1 MSKPAPHDNLPPT
14 VQATTDDSPASG
26 AQGRE
31 RSLRV
36 QLWSYNYNPEPTGIG
51 PVSTILAEGL
61 RDLGHSLD
69 VVAAHPHYPEARW
82 GPCLLPYREQR
93 TGIPVLRLPLWIGRA
108 SAGER
113 YRQELTYMASQFAAL
128 PVLGRPDLLVSVS
141 PSFPALLPAMVNA
154 RARRLPWV
162 LWLQDI
168 LPDGAAATGVV
179 RPGRIMDAARRLEH
193 AAYREADLIV
203 VPSRSFTRNLV
214 RKGVPED
221 KITLIPNP
229 ATLTPATQPGSRNG
243 AIAGEFRILFMG
255 NIGFSQALA
264 PLVDAFERS
273 AAMREQD
280 VRLVI
285 TGSGVAA
292 DAVREKISS
301 DRVQMLGLVDDDR
314 LEAELEKA
322 DIALV
327 SQQHDGAEFNI
338 PSKLMNFMACG
349 IPVLAAVNPLSEAAR
364 IIEESHGGWA
374 VDSSRPEGFPEK
386 VAELLEKPQERVH
399 KGMAAA
405 EYAERHFT
413 RSSFLELFEEAIEH
427 VVMPTSGRRAQG

>member
-1 MSKPAPHDNLPPT
+1 MSKPAPHDT
-14 VQATTDDSPASG
+14 VQATTDSPASG
-26 AQGRE
+26 VPGLA

-36 QLWSYNYNPEPTGIG
+36 QLWSYNYDPEPTGIG
-51 PVSTILAEGL
+51 PVSSVLAEGL
-61 RDLGHSLD
+61 RDRGHSLD
-69 VVAAHPHYPEARW
+69 VVAAHPHYPDASW
-82 GPCLLPYREQR
+82 GRCLLPYREQR

-113 YRQELTYMASQFAAL
+113 YRQELTYMAWQFAAL
-128 PVLGRPDLLVSVS
+128 PALGRPDVLVSVS
-141 PSFPALLPAMVNA
+141 PSFPALLPAMVDA

-179 RPGRIMDAARRLEH
+179 RPGRIMDAAHRLERT
-193 AAYREADLIV
+193 AYREADLIV
-203 VPSRSFTRNLV
+203 VPARSFTRNLV
-214 RKGVPED
+214 RKGVSRD
-221 KITLIPNP
+221 KITLLPNP
-229 ATLTPATQPGSRNG
+229 ATRTPATQPGSRNG
-243 AIAGEFRILFMG
+243 ATDGLRILFMG

-273 AAMREQD
+273 PVMREQD

-285 TGSGVAA
+285 TGTGVAA
-292 DAVREKISS
+292 DEVREKIDS

-327 SQQHDGAEFNI
+327 SQQHDGTEFNI
-338 PSKLMNFMACG
+338 PSKLMNFMAYG
-349 IPVLAAVNPLSEAAR
+349 LPVLAAVDPQSEAAR
-364 IIEESHGGWA
+364 IVEESDGGWA
-374 VDSSRPEGFPEK
+374 VDSSRPESFPEK
-386 VAELLEKPQERVH
+386 VAELLEKPQERVR

-413 RSSFLELFEEAIEH
+413 RASFVESFEGALRYGIARA
-427 VVMPTSGRRAQG
+427 GRVES